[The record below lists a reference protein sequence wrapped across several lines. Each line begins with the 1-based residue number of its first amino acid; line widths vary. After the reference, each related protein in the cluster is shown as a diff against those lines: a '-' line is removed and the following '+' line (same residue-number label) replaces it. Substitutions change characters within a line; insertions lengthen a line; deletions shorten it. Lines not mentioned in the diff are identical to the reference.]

1 MQEPGAL
8 VSPVPAQGVATLVV
22 SELPPCCQK
31 TETNYPSSKTNAP
44 PITNISL
51 NGIAYSTHFT
61 PPPSQGIVTWEQ
73 RLTAF
78 YSALYTFCL
87 TPGPLRRKRLND
99 LFAQSSALFCP
110 LCGKRRSQFRKVF
123 AILLPKK
130 EVGKKDGGNG
140 TMPVISVEM

>member
-1 MQEPGAL
+1 M
-8 VSPVPAQGVATLVV
+8 ATSVVV

-31 TETNYPSSKTNAP
+31 TETHYPSSKTNAR

-51 NGIAYSTHFT
+51 NGVAYSTWFT
-61 PPPSQGIVTWEQ
+61 PPLVPSQGIMAWEQ

-78 YSALYTFCL
+78 YSALYTFFFS
-87 TPGPLRRKRLND
+87 PGPLRRKRLND

-110 LCGKRRSQFRKVF
+110 LCGKRRSRFRKVI
-123 AILLPKK
+123 AIVLPKK

-140 TMPVISVEM
+140 TMPVISVEMWNQLNSIRTE